1 MIRQNRM
8 TANHRKNLKHAAMV
22 KIRAVQE
29 ILRRWDPINVAPGTV
44 APSDEYDSYAPHI
57 VSMVEG
63 GCTIDD
69 LASHLEHL
77 CVQAMGL
84 RASSAQSR
92 SHSLKLAAQIVDR
105 LRPFNFP

>member
-1 MIRQNRM
+1 M
-8 TANHRKNLKHAAMV
+8 AKV
-22 KIRAVQE
+22 RAVEE
-29 ILRRWDPINVAPGTV
+29 ILRLWDPINVAPGAV

-77 CVQAMGL
+77 CVQQMGL
-84 RASSAQSR
+84 GPSTAESR
-92 SHSLKLAAQIVDR
+92 SHSHKFAAQIVDR
-105 LRPFNFP
+105 LRPGDYL

>member
-1 MIRQNRM
+1 M
-8 TANHRKNLKHAAMV
+8 TENNRKNLKHGAMV

-69 LASHLEHL
+69 LAAHLEHL
-77 CVQAMGL
+77 CVKTMGL
-84 RASSAQSR
+84 GPSSAQSR
-92 SHSLKLAAQIVDR
+92 SHSLKFAAQIVDR
-105 LRPFNFP
+105 LRPVNSP